1 MHHHQKTLI
10 LIFHCFTQC
19 LKITEKVPLNIA
31 SKASYVYILRGQ
43 KSINNAKKGSIS
55 ASFWKPEP
63 CGQKVLLDR
72 SLSIRQKLVKI
83 PKI

>member
-1 MHHHQKTLI
+1 MIFIFLKLFQSLKLQKVA
-10 LIFHCFTQC
+10 F
-19 LKITEKVPLNIA
+19 NIA
-31 SKASYVYILRGQ
+31 REASYVYILRGQ
-43 KSINNAKKGSIS
+43 KSIKNAKKGSIS

-83 PKI
+83 PKIKLRHFE